1 MVQIPCVIPSIS
13 REFNANYPNSQ
24 CDKTNIT
31 RHAPANYKLIAYIW
45 TSTMRPQLS
54 LIIDVPSIN
63 SNNLVD
69 PPLVFSLF
77 HRIRTIPSPISFILE
92 HFSHSTS
99 PISPVSSLSFF
110 FLLVH
115 RVAPFLELYVSIS
128 VHETQFSPLLLIL
141 DFSPHKFELNRI
153 YLAYNS
159 CPNLCSFRSTEK

>member
-1 MVQIPCVIPSIS
+1 
-13 REFNANYPNSQ
+13 
-24 CDKTNIT
+24 
-31 RHAPANYKLIAYIW
+31 
-45 TSTMRPQLS
+45 MRPQLS

-99 PISPVSSLSFF
+99 PTFHPSRFF

-141 DFSPHKFELNRI
+141 DFSPPLISSNLTGSISRVIHALTFVRFVLPKNNYHPSLL
-153 YLAYNS
+153 YLI
-159 CPNLCSFRSTEK
+159 

>member
-1 MVQIPCVIPSIS
+1 
-13 REFNANYPNSQ
+13 
-24 CDKTNIT
+24 
-31 RHAPANYKLIAYIW
+31 
-45 TSTMRPQLS
+45 MRPQLS

-141 DFSPHKFELNRI
+141 DFSPPLISSNLTGSISRVIHALTFVRFVLPKNNYHPSLL
-153 YLAYNS
+153 YLI
-159 CPNLCSFRSTEK
+159 

>member
-1 MVQIPCVIPSIS
+1 
-13 REFNANYPNSQ
+13 
-24 CDKTNIT
+24 
-31 RHAPANYKLIAYIW
+31 
-45 TSTMRPQLS
+45 MRPQLS

-99 PISPVSSLSFF
+99 PTFHPSRFF
-110 FLLVH
+110 FSRPSCCTFPRIIREHL
-115 RVAPFLELYVSIS
+115 RSRNSIFTS
-128 VHETQFSPLLLIL
+128 AFDPGFFS
-141 DFSPHKFELNRI
+141 SAHKFELNRI
-153 YLAYNS
+153 YLACNS